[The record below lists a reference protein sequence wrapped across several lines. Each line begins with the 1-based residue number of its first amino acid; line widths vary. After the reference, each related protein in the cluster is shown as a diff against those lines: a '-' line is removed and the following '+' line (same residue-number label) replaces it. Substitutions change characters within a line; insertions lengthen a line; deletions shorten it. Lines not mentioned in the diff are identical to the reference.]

1 MNGLGNAVFLL
12 LSSFSAIGSDLSEL
26 ENKFI
31 TAGLTMD
38 DVDRCEAADENPE
51 SVIITSQLNFQIGNR
66 DPGDPQI
73 NSQLL

>member
-1 MNGLGNAVFLL
+1 MNGLGNALFLI

-26 ENKFI
+26 ENEFI

-51 SVIITSQLNFQIGNR
+51 SVIIPSQPTFQTGTR
-66 DPGDPQI
+66 VTD
-73 NSQLL
+73 L